1 MMRRAGVVLGISVL
15 FCAVSAVAQT
25 GTPKTNTITV
35 RVLNGKTGKLV
46 SPTNL
51 LVRINK
57 QAPIH
62 SDWVRQNDD
71 ATGFVTLPVTA
82 KVVSIEA
89 AYDESTAI
97 YVNCDPTPLD
107 YPGERRWY
115 PVQAILQSGLA
126 VADGCQK
133 HKKGHET
140 IKATAKPGEFIFYVR
155 ERKRGDPEVN

>member
-1 MMRRAGVVLGISVL
+1 MRCSQVVFGIGVLACTV
-15 FCAVSAVAQT
+15 CAFAQPPAPYT
-25 GTPKTNTITV
+25 RTITV
-35 RVLNGKTGKLV
+35 RVLNGKTGKPV

-51 LVRINK
+51 LVRIDK
-57 QAPIH
+57 RSSIH

-71 ATGFVTLPVTA
+71 ATGFVTLPASA

-89 AYDESTAI
+89 AYDESMAI
-97 YVNCDPTPLD
+97 YVNCDPTPVD